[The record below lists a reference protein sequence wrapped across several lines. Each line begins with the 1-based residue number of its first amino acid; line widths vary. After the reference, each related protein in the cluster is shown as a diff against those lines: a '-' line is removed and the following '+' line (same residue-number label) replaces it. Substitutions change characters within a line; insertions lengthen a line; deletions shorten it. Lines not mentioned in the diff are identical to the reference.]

1 MLMLRKLLIMVAAMA
16 LLPAASGAQTVDETI
31 AKYLQAQ
38 GGLAKLQA
46 VETRRQ
52 SAKFTAGSFKAD
64 VVQVNKRPD
73 KVREEF
79 ILQGM
84 AQVRAY
90 DGKIGWQ
97 VNPFGGRKE
106 PDLLSEDDMKDLV
119 VDADMDGPLV
129 NYKEKGHQAELMG
142 HDSVEGTDCYKIKLT
157 LKNGDIRTY
166 YLDTDSYME
175 LKVETKT
182 FIRGAPQ
189 ESETYYGDYEQVGG
203 IYFPFAIESGQK
215 GDPDRVRYTVEKV
228 ELNVP
233 VEDTIFAKPAA
244 PTTRPPGATQ

>member
-1 MLMLRKLLIMVAAMA
+1 MLRKLLIIVAAMGM
-16 LLPAASGAQTVDETI
+16 LPAATRAQSVDETI
-31 AKYLQAQ
+31 AKYIQAQ
-38 GGLAKLQA
+38 GGLAKLKG
-46 VETRRQ
+46 VTTRRQ
-52 SAKFTAGSFKAD
+52 SAKFSAGSFKAD
-64 VVQVNKRPD
+64 VLQVNKRPD

-79 ILQGM
+79 IIQGM

-106 PDLLSEDDMKDLV
+106 PDLLSEDDTKDLV

-129 NYKEKGHQAELMG
+129 DYKEKGHQAELMG
-142 HDSVEGTDCYKIKLT
+142 HDSVEGTDCYKIRLT

-166 YLDTDSYME
+166 YLDTDTYLE
-175 LKVETKT
+175 LKLETKT

-203 IYFPFAIESGQK
+203 IYFPFAIENGQK
-215 GDPDRVRYTVEKV
+215 GDPDRVRYTVEKI

-233 VEDTIFAKPAA
+233 AADSLFAEPATPAAKP
-244 PTTRPPGATQ
+244 PGVAK

>member
-1 MLMLRKLLIMVAAMA
+1 MFRKLLIIVAAMGM
-16 LLPAASGAQTVDETI
+16 LPAAMGAQSVDETI
-31 AKYLQAQ
+31 AKYIQAH
-38 GGLAKLQA
+38 GGLAKLKGVA
-46 VETRRQ
+46 TRRQ
-52 SAKFTAGSFKAD
+52 SAKFSAGSFKAD
-64 VVQVNKRPD
+64 ILQVNKRPD

-79 ILQGM
+79 IIQGM

-90 DGKIGWQ
+90 DGKTGWQ
-97 VNPFGGRKE
+97 VNPFGGRRE

-129 NYKEKGHQAELMG
+129 DYQDKGHQAELMG
-142 HDSVEGTDCYKIKLT
+142 HDSVEGTDCYKIRLT

-166 YLDTDSYME
+166 YLDTDTYLE
-175 LKVETKT
+175 LKLETKT

-215 GDPDRVRYTVEKV
+215 GDPERVRYTVEKI

-233 VEDTIFAKPAA
+233 AEDSFFAKPATPA
-244 PTTRPPGATQ
+244 AKPPGVVK